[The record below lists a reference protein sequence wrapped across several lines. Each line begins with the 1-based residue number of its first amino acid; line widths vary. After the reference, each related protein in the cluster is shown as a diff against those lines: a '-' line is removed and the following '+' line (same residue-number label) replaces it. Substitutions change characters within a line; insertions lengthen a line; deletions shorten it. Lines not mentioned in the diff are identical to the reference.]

1 MLDITGGRPGGAG
14 YKGQRPNMR
23 PEAQGPDKPQALFFV
38 DLYLSE
44 EMARKMTF
52 RELPVKTILYKTFGV
67 IFNNERVI
75 TVFCKQ
81 PVYKHLYGS
90 ALFYYETI
98 NTTN

>member
-1 MLDITGGRPGGAG
+1 
-14 YKGQRPNMR
+14 
-23 PEAQGPDKPQALFFV
+23 
-38 DLYLSE
+38 
-44 EMARKMTF
+44 MARKMTF